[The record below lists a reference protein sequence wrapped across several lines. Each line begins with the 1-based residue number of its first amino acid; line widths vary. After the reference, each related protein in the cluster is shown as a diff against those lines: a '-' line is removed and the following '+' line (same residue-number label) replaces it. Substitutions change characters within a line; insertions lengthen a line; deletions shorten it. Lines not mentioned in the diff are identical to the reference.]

1 MKNLILVGAFA
12 IGLLLVNCGGEDY
25 THELGVIDSL
35 KKELAA
41 TDSLITSLNRADIAR
56 RADDITNNS
65 KFIQFN
71 VNKLKDTLDFSTAL
85 LLTEYKKTGDAYKRM
100 DAELSKLN
108 SAIDSAS
115 IGLENLKHDLTNNS
129 LAEGVD
135 AGTSIQHESTQV
147 FQIKTYANDLAK
159 SLENTRK
166 SYDTLLPKV
175 NTFVDK
181 LSLQTGPD
189 TPNL

>member
-1 MKNLILVGAFA
+1 MKPHLIFIMV
-12 IGLLLVNCGGEDY
+12 IGIFLASCKGEDY
-25 THELGVIDSL
+25 THELGMIDSL

-56 RADDITNNS
+56 RAEEITNNS

-71 VNKLKDTLDFSTAL
+71 VNKIKDTLDFSTAL
-85 LLTEYKKTGDAYKRM
+85 LLTQYKNTGDAYKRM
-100 DAELSKLN
+100 EEELNKLN

-115 IGLENLKHDLTNNS
+115 IGLENLKHDLTNHS
-129 LAEGVD
+129 LAEGME
-135 AGTSIQHESTQV
+135 AGSSVQNECTQIY
-147 FQIKTYANDLAK
+147 QIKTYANDLAK

-175 NTFVDK
+175 NAFVQK
-181 LSLQTGPD
+181 VSVQTTPD
-189 TPNL
+189 IPNP